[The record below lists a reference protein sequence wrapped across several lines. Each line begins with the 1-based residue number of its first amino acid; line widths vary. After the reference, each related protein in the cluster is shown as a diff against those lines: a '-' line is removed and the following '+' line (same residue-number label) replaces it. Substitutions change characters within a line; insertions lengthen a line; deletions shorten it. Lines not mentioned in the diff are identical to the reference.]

1 MNTLG
6 KRIKEARGKITQQS
20 LSSQIVIAQNS
31 LSRYERDEK
40 TPDANFLALFCKK
53 LNISPYWLLFG
64 HGPMCGNEQPSGFI
78 DDKRLTEAI
87 RIVEQGLAE
96 TNRIM
101 LPENKA
107 KLITAI
113 YDFLL
118 DEKQINTE
126 KVLNIIK
133 AAN

>member
-20 LSSQIVIAQNS
+20 LSSQIGIAQNS

-64 HGPMCGNEQPSGFI
+64 RGPMCANDQPSGFI
-78 DDKRLTEAI
+78 DVNVLRNPSEL
-87 RIVEQGLAE
+87 L
-96 TNRIM
+96 
-101 LPENKA
+101 NKA
-107 KLITAI
+107 
-113 YDFLL
+113 LL
-118 DEKQINTE
+118 KQIGLCFPKT
-126 KVLNIIK
+126 KQD
-133 AAN
+133 